1 VTPGGIVLRIENVR
15 KVRQSGRGE
24 KNEILKGLSLS
35 VPAGRLTV
43 VVGPSGGG
51 KSTLVRLLNRLDDPS
66 SGRILLDG
74 EDISAMD
81 PLLLRQMVGLVS
93 QKPFMYP
100 GTVQDNL
107 LQPFA
112 LRGEKPP
119 VDGSGILR
127 STLGLCR
134 LAENYLLR
142 DARSLSIGE
151 QQRVSLARVLMT
163 RPQVLLLDEPTSALD
178 RPTGDRLADTLRG
191 ICTRESLTVLMVTH
205 DLRLAER
212 TADRMAF
219 LADGRI
225 LEEGTPDELLQN
237 PRTQELK
244 RFLSEPGKEGSGDA
258 EDGY

>member
-1 VTPGGIVLRIENVR
+1 VTAGGTALEIENVR
-15 KVRQSGRGE
+15 KARPSRDGGE
-24 KNEILKGLSLS
+24 KVILQGLTLS

-51 KSTLVRLLNRLDDPS
+51 KSTLVRLLNRLEDPS
-66 SGRILLDG
+66 AGRILLGG
-74 EDISAMD
+74 EDISTID
-81 PLLLRQMVGLVS
+81 PLVLRRRVGMVP

-100 GTVQDNL
+100 GTVQENL
-107 LQPFA
+107 LHPFV
-112 LRGEKPP
+112 LRGEESPAP
-119 VDGSGILR
+119 ASGEIH

-134 LAENYLLR
+134 LEEDYLPR
-142 DARSLSIGE
+142 EARTLSLGE
-151 QQRVSLARVLMT
+151 QQRVSLARTLVT
-163 RPQVLLLDEPTSALD
+163 RPEVLLLDEPTSALD

-219 LADGRI
+219 LSGGRI
-225 LEEGTPDELLQN
+225 LEEGTPQELLQH
-237 PRTQELK
+237 PRTLELR
-244 RFLSEPGKEGSGDA
+244 RFLAEPGEEGGRDG